1 MPGQI
6 NPAKDWLGTSNH
18 DVIPDNYPYY
28 YSTHFSPNYRYERV
42 KEWINEEPKKTSEAH
57 QKMLADVKNKHA
69 ERLTPIFLEA
79 IAETEELVAFHQMLS
94 DWDYRDNI
102 DSVAATMFHL
112 THEYLIRLMFED
124 KMSPPVFNHFLSSR
138 YYWMQRIDELI
149 EAGTSHWFDIDS
161 TSRHETAKDLIVMAA
176 LKSKNTLTKQR
187 GSDVNDWKWGD
198 YHKVSF
204 VSPLRTKGF
213 GSDFFGGGTHLAN
226 GSGETLNRGQ
236 YSLNQ
241 GPYKSQWFSSLR
253 MVADMSD
260 DQKIMASMSGGN
272 AARQFHPYFKTH
284 LDSWLKEEL
293 VPWWLDETKV
303 LENSK
308 HTLNLVPK
316 TDQ

>member
-1 MPGQI
+1 
-6 NPAKDWLGTSNH
+6 
-18 DVIPDNYPYY
+18 
-28 YSTHFSPNYRYERV
+28 
-42 KEWINEEPKKTSEAH
+42 
-57 QKMLADVKNKHA
+57 
-69 ERLTPIFLEA
+69 
-79 IAETEELVAFHQMLS
+79 
-94 DWDYRDNI
+94 
-102 DSVAATMFHL
+102 
-112 THEYLIRLMFED
+112 
-124 KMSPPVFNHFLSSR
+124 
-138 YYWMQRIDELI
+138 
-149 EAGTSHWFDIDS
+149 
-161 TSRHETAKDLIVMAA
+161 MAA